1 MFILRKQERELIF
14 AMNTILIELTQNLNE
29 FSILK
34 LEFDEMFDDRNQAT
48 NTMIKI
54 VKKEVLDIADS
65 VENLSYYFDS

>member
-1 MFILRKQERELIF
+1 
-14 AMNTILIELTQNLNE
+14 MNTILIELTQNLNE

-65 VENLSYYFDS
+65 VENLSYDFDS